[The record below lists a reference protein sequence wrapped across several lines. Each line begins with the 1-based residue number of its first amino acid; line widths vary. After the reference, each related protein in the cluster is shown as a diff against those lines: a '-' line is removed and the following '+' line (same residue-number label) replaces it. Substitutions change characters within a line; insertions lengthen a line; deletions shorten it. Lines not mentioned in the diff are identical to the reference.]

1 VQRRQ
6 ALILPRILCGVLLV
20 LPAHALANHEDCTCS
35 PTSTTINFGAYDV
48 LNGSPLDGAGSF
60 SLSCRLDRS
69 RNSSTRVTYTARLA
83 TAPTRRLAPP
93 AGGDRL
99 GYDVYVDSAR
109 TQPWGDGAAGT
120 FVIAGSVTVP
130 ARGSATD
137 GPRNYYGRIAP
148 GGQDVSAASP
158 GPPPTA
164 YRQTLTITVTCR
176 VDD

>member
-1 VQRRQ
+1 MQRRK
-6 ALILPRILCGVLLV
+6 ALTLFGVLV
-20 LPAHALANHEDCTCS
+20 IAASHALANHDDCTCS
-35 PTSTTINFGAYDV
+35 PTSTTVNFGAYDV
-48 LNGSPLDGAGSF
+48 LGGGPLDAAGSF
-60 SLSCRLDRS
+60 SVTCRLDRS
-69 RNSSTRVTYTARLA
+69 RDRSTRVVYAAKLA

-120 FVIAGSVTVP
+120 FVISGAVTVP
-130 ARGSATD
+130 ARGSATH

-164 YRQTLTITVTCR
+164 YRQTLTITVTCQA
-176 VDD
+176 DD